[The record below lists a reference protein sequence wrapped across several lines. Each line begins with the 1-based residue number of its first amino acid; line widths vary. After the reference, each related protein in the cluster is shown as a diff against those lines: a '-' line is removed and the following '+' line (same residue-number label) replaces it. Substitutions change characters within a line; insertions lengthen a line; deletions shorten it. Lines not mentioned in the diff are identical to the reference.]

1 MGRCGGYAKTVSTV
15 VPGVEGRDPASFAGT
30 PGVNERLQPNTA
42 GQGGDGDKAAY
53 PFLAAAALGHGT
65 LTYGRAL
72 MGRASRENISCRGL
86 RWDIFPLRS
95 DYGSTSMAWVGLL
108 KWAIYIWHSLLQV

>member
-30 PGVNERLQPNTA
+30 PGVDERLQPNTA

-53 PFLAAAALGHGT
+53 PFLAAAALGQA
-65 LTYGRAL
+65 R
-72 MGRASRENISCRGL
+72 
-86 RWDIFPLRS
+86 
-95 DYGSTSMAWVGLL
+95 
-108 KWAIYIWHSLLQV
+108 

>member
-30 PGVNERLQPNTA
+30 PGVDERLQPNTA

-53 PFLAAAALGHGT
+53 PFLAAAALGQ
-65 LTYGRAL
+65 GRNA
-72 MGRASRENISCRGL
+72 GAPGAANGGL
-86 RWDIFPLRS
+86 STPNRPQPSSQPPLRP
-95 DYGSTSMAWVGLL
+95 Y
-108 KWAIYIWHSLLQV
+108 